1 MNLFC
6 QDREKQL
13 PIIAPLHHARQE
25 RGQCLF
31 LVCWAPLLSFI
42 VEVDLNTYYILKIV
56 HLAGIFFVFS
66 ALGGHMFRAAVGS
79 KEDNP
84 LPKFIGIFHKVGLLI
99 VLLGGLGLFMQ
110 FSNIQAFGWIIVKFF
125 VLVMLA
131 VWPLYLYGTK
141 EKLPWLGGAA
151 ILFGLVATFFALYKP
166 F

>member
-1 MNLFC
+1 
-6 QDREKQL
+6 
-13 PIIAPLHHARQE
+13 
-25 RGQCLF
+25 
-31 LVCWAPLLSFI
+31 
-42 VEVDLNTYYILKIV
+42 LNTYYIFKIV

-66 ALGGHMFRAAVGS
+66 ALGGHMFRAAIGS

-84 LPKFIGIFHKVGLLI
+84 LPKFIGMFHKVGLLI
-99 VLLGGLGLFMQ
+99 VLLGGLGLLMR